1 MRTFAALLLISSAL
15 FAQIVDGIAA
25 IVDGKPVTLYEIEKL
40 SRTKGIPPRE
50 ALELLIQKRLE
61 EEQIKKL
68 GVSVNDT
75 ELEREIERF
84 ARQKGLDYYELRNA
98 VEEQGIDWY
107 EYKREFREQLLRKK
121 LYEKILAS
129 HNRPTP
135 QQIREYYENH
145 PEEFTLAQKA
155 TLIKYVSPSKEVL
168 ERIRQNPLYRPE
180 NPDLLATGEEV
191 VTLADLEPAFASVIN
206 RTPEGSFT
214 PIIPLPQNQG
224 YLLILVKSKE
234 GEQKVPFEQVQG
246 YIAERLAKS
255 GGTKSVKEYFDKLRA
270 SADVKIIRLPK
281 E

>member
-1 MRTFAALLLISSAL
+1 MRTFAALLLITSAL

-25 IVDGKPVTLYEIEKL
+25 IVDGKPITLYEIAKVSHKTGL
-40 SRTKGIPPRE
+40 PPKE

-68 GVSVNDT
+68 GVSVSDA

-84 ARQKGLDYYELRNA
+84 ARQKGLDYFGLRDA
-98 VEEQGIDWY
+98 VESQGMDWQD
-107 EYKREFREQLLRKK
+107 YKRGFRERLLRKK
-121 LYEKILAS
+121 LFDKIVATQG
-129 HNRPTP
+129 RPSP

-145 PEEFTLAQKA
+145 PEEFTIAKKA

-180 NPDLLATGEEV
+180 NPDLLATGEEQV
-191 VTLADLEPAFASVIN
+191 VLENLEPAFASIIN

-234 GEQKVPFEQVQG
+234 GEQKVPFEQVEG
-246 YIAERLAKS
+246 YIAQKLTKS